1 MFSRPAGRDHGVMK
15 SPVATT
21 VSGHVF
27 AYPKVM
33 SLSTSGSLQP
43 LAAATAAQDAPRL
56 DPEAMLHPLW
66 AVEFTTAA

>member
-1 MFSRPAGRDHGVMK
+1 MK

-27 AYPKVM
+27 ASPKVM

-43 LAAATAAQDAPRL
+43 LVAATAAQDAPRL
-56 DPEAMLHPLW
+56 DPEAVRHPLW
-66 AVEFTTAA
+66 AIEFAATA